1 MLPATGTGVLGHA
14 DSEVSVHV
22 YVWPIKTHVT
32 GSFFDEGVQVTVNA
46 VTYVPG
52 WNVDGCPGLLANPL
66 VAVKELFAPPGA
78 GGMLAVRMLAVG
90 FV

>member
-14 DSEVSVHV
+14 GTDVSVHV
-22 YVWPIKTHVT
+22 KVWPIKTHVT
-32 GSFFDEGVQVTVNA
+32 GSLFDEGVQVTVKA

-52 WNVDGCPGLLANPL
+52 EKLDACPGLLANPL
-66 VAVKELFAPPGA
+66 VAVNALFVPPGA
-78 GGMLAVRMLAVG
+78 GGMLAVRMLEVG